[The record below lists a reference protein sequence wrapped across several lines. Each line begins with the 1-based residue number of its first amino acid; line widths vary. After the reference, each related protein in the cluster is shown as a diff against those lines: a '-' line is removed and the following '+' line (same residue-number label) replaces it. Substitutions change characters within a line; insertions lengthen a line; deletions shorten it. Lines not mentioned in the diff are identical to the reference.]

1 MDVFRIGATEAMVD
15 SGAKNSVICQSLL
28 SGRSAFAIR
37 PPLLY
42 QNIDGSLVRNIVGKC
57 SLTVRYKGVLVDLNH
72 VVVVKSDIYPLVLG
86 VEWIVQS
93 GAVIKGICGRVEVP
107 MSNQTCGLESIEG
120 VHRRL
125 DRVALAQD
133 VRQQNL
139 EVENAKINEDLN
151 NFCRKTVATTTV
163 GQLRTSSFVTPPID
177 QTAIFYR
184 LGKELQEEGQK
195 VEQLGAAN
203 THHTK
208 VLANVIYRQPHD
220 QTVAVMQ
227 SDITRNKDILDTA
240 IVIDQSHVA
249 PWLSS
254 EEDFP
259 KRWEETPKRKKPTG
273 KLANRSKAIRG
284 RDFYEWK
291 SESSSMS
298 EEVVDISRY
307 LPPMD
312 VDDANTAVIEA
323 RTVPPSVQRP
333 EGVDRSPLRLGPEEV
348 A

>member
-107 MSNQTCGLESIEG
+107 MSNQTCGLESKEG

-177 QTAIFYR
+177 QTAIIYR

-208 VLANVIYRQPHD
+208 VLADVIYRQPHD

-249 PWLSS
+249 PWRSS

-259 KRWEETPKRKKPTG
+259 KRW
-273 KLANRSKAIRG
+273 
-284 RDFYEWK
+284 
-291 SESSSMS
+291 
-298 EEVVDISRY
+298 
-307 LPPMD
+307 
-312 VDDANTAVIEA
+312 
-323 RTVPPSVQRP
+323 
-333 EGVDRSPLRLGPEEV
+333 
-348 A
+348 